1 MVCGVQKKERHNNI
15 IAQDIMPAYV
25 LGEAVLRSVENNDPD
40 VTGLTVAWNSWIER
54 AGQVIGDSKSL
65 NNLDITIRSND
76 LKEIW
81 LEDLLQHLQRNRSIE
96 HLVIYFEKIQIS
108 DDKTPEEE
116 DCDIFQVLT
125 PFLEENS
132 NLDHITIH
140 EGSKCMI
147 RSLSLALL
155 SCQNKLLRSISLH
168 NIETGWDVRQFFCS
182 LTEYVSLEY
191 ISIRGSCLGTEGS
204 KALSKLIQ
212 SPSSVI
218 HCLELVD
225 NTFDEDCFS
234 IICDGLVKNSSIGF
248 LNFGMNSIPAA
259 GWSVFSTVLSR
270 RFFEVL
276 WLDDTGMDNEGAT
289 VLGDALAGYC
299 LLYLDLSCNQA
310 ITLEGWQGFFNCLN
324 SPNLALNTLNL
335 EYCNINDEGV
345 ALIMNA
351 LEGYVPMER
360 LFLDS
365 NVITSRGLRTILNSL
380 LTCEISLR
388 QLQLTENNIDFGDL
402 AVEEV
407 LLLSRT
413 LCDKSTIE
421 STYYSTHICCAINF
435 GVINVGDFDDNV
447 DELWHDI
454 QSSLGVD
461 ARDKIMKHHFPG
473 RDTDLSAFA
482 SMPETVLPYAIEWI
496 GRDSLGRSLMYQFV
510 GGFPTLFEARNRSIT
525 SGTEKKRKYQSH
537 LLAE

>member
-1 MVCGVQKKERHNNI
+1 
-15 IAQDIMPAYV
+15 MPAYV

-76 LKEIW
+76 LKAIW
-81 LEDLLQHLQRNRSIE
+81 LEDLLQHLRRNRSIE
-96 HLVIYFEKIQIS
+96 HLVIYFEQIQIS

-125 PFLEENS
+125 PFLEQNS
-132 NLDHITIH
+132 NLDLITIH
-140 EGSKCMI
+140 EGSKRMI

-168 NIETGWDVRQFFCS
+168 NIESGWDVRQFFCS
-182 LTEYVSLEY
+182 LTEYVSLEH
-191 ISIRGSCLGTEGS
+191 INIRGSSLGTEGS

-225 NTFDEDCFS
+225 ETIDEDCFS

-248 LNFGMNSIPAA
+248 LNFAMNSIPAA
-259 GWSVFSTVLSR
+259 GWSAFSTVLSR
-270 RFFEVL
+270 PKGFFEVL

-289 VLGDALAGYC
+289 VLGDALAGY
-299 LLYLDLSCNQA
+299 LLYLDLSHNQA

-335 EYCNINDEGV
+335 KDCNINDEGV

-351 LEGYVPMER
+351 LEGYVPMKR

-388 QLQLTENNIDFGDL
+388 QLQLTENNIDFEDL
-402 AVEEV
+402 AAEEL

-413 LCDKSTIE
+413 LCDKSSIE
-421 STYYSTHICCAINF
+421 STYFSTHICCAIDF
-435 GVINVGDFDDNV
+435 GDFDDNV

-454 QSSLGVD
+454 QSSLGMD

-510 GGFPTLFEARNRSIT
+510 EGFPTLFEARNRPIT
-525 SGTEKKRKYQSH
+525 SGTEKKRKYQSR
-537 LLAE
+537 LLVE